1 MDELIISLLDD
12 LLYVSKFKTWVCI
25 QLADLAAQSFGYR
38 STRHIAECD
47 SDSVLDKYDEM
58 LNQMLSLVYEFK
70 DIIMHRSGQYK
81 HEILYLSRDEIE
93 CLLSDIILQSLETN
107 DCYLF
112 NNTFFE

>member
-1 MDELIISLLDD
+1 MDELILSLLND

-47 SDSVLDKYDEM
+47 SDSVLSKYDEM
-58 LNQMLSLVYEFK
+58 LNQMLSLVYELK
-70 DIIMHRSGQYK
+70 DIILNRNRQYK
-81 HEILYLSRDEIE
+81 SEILYLSREEIE
-93 CLLSDIILQSLETN
+93 YLLSDIILQSLDTN
-107 DCYLF
+107 DCSLF